1 MMNSLHEHI
10 LVVEDDAQIR
20 NFICFTLEAEAY
32 VCRTAATAEEAMRL
46 LAAEPIDLMLL
57 DLGLP
62 DLDGTEV
69 IRRLRTWS
77 EMPVIVVSARDQDK
91 EKVAVLDLGADDYL
105 TKPFS
110 ASELLARIRVA
121 LRHMYKQSGAKANPV
136 YQAGELRLDAEKRK
150 VYLGEDEIHVTPM
163 EYALLLLLFKNQG
176 KVLTTSVILRE
187 IWGAGYG
194 QDTQALRTLTA
205 GLRRKIE
212 KNPAR
217 PRYILTEIGV
227 GYRLA
232 EEKE

>member
-46 LAAEPIDLMLL
+46 LAAESIDLMLL

-77 EMPVIVVSARDQDK
+77 EMPVIVVSARDQDR

-232 EEKE
+232 EERE

>member
-1 MMNSLHEHI
+1 MNSLHEHI

-20 NFICFTLEAEAY
+20 NFICFTLEAEGY
-32 VCRTAATAEEAMRL
+32 VCHTAATAEEAMRL

-212 KNPAR
+212 KNPAK

-232 EEKE
+232 EERE

>member
-1 MMNSLHEHI
+1 MNSLHEHI

-20 NFICFTLEAEAY
+20 NFICFTLEAEGY
-32 VCRTAATAEEAMRL
+32 VCVAAATAEEAMRL

-212 KNPAR
+212 KTPAK

-232 EEKE
+232 EERE

>member
-1 MMNSLHEHI
+1 
-10 LVVEDDAQIR
+10 
-20 NFICFTLEAEAY
+20 
-32 VCRTAATAEEAMRL
+32 MRL
-46 LAAEPIDLMLL
+46 LAAERIDLMLL

-62 DLDGTEV
+62 DLGGTEG
-69 IRRLRTWS
+69 IRRLRTWP
-77 EMPVIVVSARDQDK
+77 EMPVIVVSARDQDR

-136 YQAGELRLDAEKRK
+136 YQTGELRLDAEKRK

-212 KNPAR
+212 KNPAK

-232 EEKE
+232 EERE

>member
-1 MMNSLHEHI
+1 MNSLHEHI

-20 NFICFTLEAEAY
+20 NFICFTLEAEGY
-32 VCRTAATAEEAMRL
+32 VCHTAATAEEAMRL

-77 EMPVIVVSARDQDK
+77 EMPVIVVSARAQDK

-136 YQAGELRLDAEKRK
+136 YQTGELRLDAEKRK

-212 KNPAR
+212 KNPAK

-232 EEKE
+232 EERE

>member
-1 MMNSLHEHI
+1 MNSLHEHI

-20 NFICFTLEAEAY
+20 NFICFTLEAEGY
-32 VCRTAATAEEAMRL
+32 VCVAAATAEEAMRL

-136 YQAGELRLDAEKRK
+136 YQTGELRLDAEKRK
-150 VYLGEDEIHVTPM
+150 VYLGDAEIHVTPM

-232 EEKE
+232 EERE

>member
-1 MMNSLHEHI
+1 MNSLHEHI

-136 YQAGELRLDAEKRK
+136 YQADELRLDAEKRK
-150 VYLGEDEIHVTPM
+150 VYLGEAEIHVTPM
-163 EYALLLLLFKNQG
+163 EYSLLLLLFKNQG

-212 KNPAR
+212 KNPAK

-232 EEKE
+232 EERE

>member
-1 MMNSLHEHI
+1 MNSLHEHI

-20 NFICFTLEAEAY
+20 NFICFTLEAEGY
-32 VCRTAATAEEAMRL
+32 VCHTAATAEEAMRL

-91 EKVAVLDLGADDYL
+91 EKVAVPDLGADDYL

-136 YQAGELRLDAEKRK
+136 YQVGELRLDAEKRK
-150 VYLGEDEIHVTPM
+150 VYLGE
-163 EYALLLLLFKNQG
+163 A
-176 KVLTTSVILRE
+176 
-187 IWGAGYG
+187 
-194 QDTQALRTLTA
+194 
-205 GLRRKIE
+205 
-212 KNPAR
+212 
-217 PRYILTEIGV
+217 
-227 GYRLA
+227 
-232 EEKE
+232 

>member
-1 MMNSLHEHI
+1 MNSLHEHI
-10 LVVEDDAQIR
+10 LVVEDDTQIR
-20 NFICFTLEAEAY
+20 SFICFTLEAETY
-32 VCRTAATAEEAMRL
+32 ICHTAATAEEAMRL

-150 VYLGEDEIHVTPM
+150 VYLGESEIHVTPM

-212 KNPAR
+212 KNPAK

-232 EEKE
+232 EERA

>member
-1 MMNSLHEHI
+1 
-10 LVVEDDAQIR
+10 
-20 NFICFTLEAEAY
+20 
-32 VCRTAATAEEAMRL
+32 MRL

-212 KNPAR
+212 KNPAK

-232 EEKE
+232 EERE

>member
-1 MMNSLHEHI
+1 MNSLHEHI

-20 NFICFTLEAEAY
+20 NFICFTLEAEGY
-32 VCRTAATAEEAMRL
+32 VCVAAATAEEAMRL

-217 PRYILTEIGV
+217 PRYILTELGV

>member
-1 MMNSLHEHI
+1 MNSLHEHI

-20 NFICFTLEAEAY
+20 NFICFTLEAEGY
-32 VCRTAATAEEAMRL
+32 VCVAAATAEEAMRL
-46 LAAEPIDLMLL
+46 MAAEPIDLMLL

-212 KNPAR
+212 KNPAK

-232 EEKE
+232 EERE

>member
-1 MMNSLHEHI
+1 MNSLHEHI

-20 NFICFTLEAEAY
+20 NFICFTLEAETY
-32 VCRTAATAEEAMRL
+32 ICHTAATAEEAMRL

-150 VYLGEDEIHVTPM
+150 VYLGESEIHVTPM

-212 KNPAR
+212 KNPAK

-232 EEKE
+232 EERE

>member
-1 MMNSLHEHI
+1 
-10 LVVEDDAQIR
+10 
-20 NFICFTLEAEAY
+20 
-32 VCRTAATAEEAMRL
+32 MRL

-136 YQAGELRLDAEKRK
+136 YQTGELRLDAEKRK
-150 VYLGEDEIHVTPM
+150 VYLGEAEIHVTPM

-212 KNPAR
+212 KNPAK

-232 EEKE
+232 EERE

>member
-1 MMNSLHEHI
+1 
-10 LVVEDDAQIR
+10 
-20 NFICFTLEAEAY
+20 
-32 VCRTAATAEEAMRL
+32 MRL

-150 VYLGEDEIHVTPM
+150 VYLGESEIHVTPM

-232 EEKE
+232 EERE